1 MPVDALIRYFEFWLL
16 RLQGVYPSV
25 TTCQRCNGSL
35 ADGARLSP
43 AARTLVCRHCAPPA
57 GASPLSPGAL
67 GFLRAAASL
76 GPLQLAEAPLSAAA
90 ERELAVVHRALIT
103 WHLEKD
109 LRSARVLRE
118 MRHAERH

>member
-1 MPVDALIRYFEFWLL
+1 MRYFEFWLL

-25 TTCQRCNGSL
+25 TVCQRCNGSL

-57 GASPLSPGAL
+57 GASPLSPAAL
-67 GFLRAAASL
+67 GFLRAAATL
-76 GPLQLAEAPLSAAA
+76 GPLHLKDAPLSASA
-90 ERELAVVHRALIT
+90 ERELAAVHRALIT

>member
-1 MPVDALIRYFEFWLL
+1 
-16 RLQGVYPSV
+16 
-25 TTCQRCNGSL
+25 
-35 ADGARLSP
+35 
-43 AARTLVCRHCAPPA
+43 
-57 GASPLSPGAL
+57 LSPGAL
-67 GFLRAAASL
+67 GFLRAAATV
-76 GPLQLAEAPLSAAA
+76 GPLQLAAMPLSPVA